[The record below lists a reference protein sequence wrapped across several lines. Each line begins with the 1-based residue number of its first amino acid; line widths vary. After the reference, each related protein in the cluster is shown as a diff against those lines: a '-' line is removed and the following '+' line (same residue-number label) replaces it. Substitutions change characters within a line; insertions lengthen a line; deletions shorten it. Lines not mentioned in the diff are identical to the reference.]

1 MSSMGMISNVSEAS
15 VIKIGGIKNVE
26 EMNGKE
32 MTNILR
38 RETEPKS

>member
-26 EMNGKE
+26 EMAA
-32 MTNILR
+32 NILR